1 MNDGFTIQ
9 GMLKEIKE
17 EESAPNKN
25 RCGSCKK
32 KLMLSHIACSKCRVR
47 YCDGHRL
54 PELHDCP
61 HDFKKEGQ
69 ALLEKQNPRVVSDKL
84 ERC

>member
-1 MNDGFTIQ
+1 
-9 GMLKEIKE
+9 MLKEIKE
-17 EESAPNKN
+17 EAPAPAPAPNKS

-32 KLMLSHIACSKCRVR
+32 KLMLSHIACSKCSVR

-69 ALLEKQNPRVVSDKL
+69 TLLEKQNPRIVGDKL